1 MTVSMLN
8 ILVASI
14 GLASAVGIFIYNMM
28 LNRSTRQRVISYSR
42 RVDRLGERLARE
54 SPLRELA
61 EPQDAIRLNM
71 FLDGDTVMSLYQ
83 QTLQPGGSP
92 AAREVEEAVESN
104 TSATFSLWR
113 LSPSFGR
120 KKAAIHRASY
130 APENEPVRAVIAV
143 ENSLRDSGSVRS
155 VDLASNSNT
164 DAEPVV
170 QLIAALNRNASL
182 VGITVPESV
191 KISLIRAWTQRN
203 TELTDQGLAGL
214 TGFVKVRADFSVS
227 VDGGG
232 DILLEASLQGSSTLN
247 ILCRQDHLLPAART
261 VLVPGEAVRATCFGS
276 VTRWDS
282 KRQSLSVLPISVY
295 S

>member
-1 MTVSMLN
+1 MAGSMLI
-8 ILVASI
+8 ILASI
-14 GLASAVGIFIYNMM
+14 WLVSIVGTFIYNMM

-42 RVDRLGERLARE
+42 RVDRLSERLARE

-170 QLIAALNRNASL
+170 QLIAALDRNASL

-191 KISLIRAWTQRN
+191 KISLIRALTH
-203 TELTDQGLAGL
+203 ELTDQGLAGL